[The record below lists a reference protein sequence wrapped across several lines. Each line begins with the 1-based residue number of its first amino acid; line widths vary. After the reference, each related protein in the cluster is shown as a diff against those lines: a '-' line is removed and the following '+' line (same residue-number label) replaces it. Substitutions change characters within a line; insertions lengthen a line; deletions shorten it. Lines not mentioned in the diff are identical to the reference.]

1 MKIPIQNK
9 CFSFKRL
16 QNVVSGLQI
25 ALTLRAVL
33 QWFYGREEARNF
45 LYILHLHLLT
55 NDISVVAFCTVNLIQ
70 TGETNYFADSVNGQL
85 LFQDKVY

>member
-1 MKIPIQNK
+1 MDEHEKLLTWCSAKEN
-9 CFSFKRL
+9 
-16 QNVVSGLQI
+16 I

-55 NDISVVAFCTVNLIQ
+55 DDNSVVAFCTV
-70 TGETNYFADSVNGQL
+70 S
-85 LFQDKVY
+85 